1 MCGTMDSFLIY
12 RLTGGKEF
20 RTDVS
25 NASRTQL
32 MNLTTLDWDPEM
44 CEWFGI
50 QKDMLPRICSSDAL
64 FGMTDF
70 EGVLERPIPIH
81 GVLGDSHAALFGHG
95 CRKSGQMK
103 TTYGTGS
110 SIMMNIGEKP
120 VWSQK
125 GLVTSLAWQIG
136 GKAEYVLEGNIN
148 YTGAVMTWAIK
159 DLGLLESAAQADE
172 LAYAASEN
180 DTTYI
185 VPAFTGLGAPYWDT
199 DAKAMI
205 YGMGRQTGR
214 AELVRAVDE
223 CIAYQVT
230 DIVKLMEEESGIS
243 DPGGAG
249 GWRRESRGVSD
260 AFPERSS
267 ERAGVCC
274 GKRRD
279 LRDRSRPGG
288 RVWLGLL

>member
-1 MCGTMDSFLIY
+1 
-12 RLTGGKEF
+12 
-20 RTDVS
+20 
-25 NASRTQL
+25 
-32 MNLTTLDWDPEM
+32 
-44 CEWFGI
+44 
-50 QKDMLPRICSSDAL
+50 
-64 FGMTDF
+64 
-70 EGVLERPIPIH
+70 
-81 GVLGDSHAALFGHG
+81 
-95 CRKSGQMK
+95 
-103 TTYGTGS
+103 
-110 SIMMNIGEKP
+110 MMNIGEKP

-136 GKAEYVLEGNIN
+136 GKAEYVMEGNIN
-148 YTGAVMTWAIK
+148 YTGAVMTWATK

-230 DIVKLMEEESGIS
+230 DIVKLMEEESGFPILEVRA
-243 DPGGAG
+243 DGG
-249 GWRRESRGVSD
+249 SRGVSD

-267 ERAGVCC
+267 ERAGVCR
-274 GKRRD
+274 GK
-279 LRDRSRPGG
+279 
-288 RVWLGLL
+288 